1 MFIEVQVPAGV
12 QSTVIEFC
20 IWDLALATAPVT
32 FTLFA
37 CAIWRKC
44 DTLWETLNTSKDQ
57 IEKLRQKANS
67 AAYKNKKTIQHWK
80 QNNTWKRK
88 RCNTKCWTSHTLLSP
103 RATCARDVE
112 VHPVRLLRRGFGQGS
127 SELDLVPWTY
137 LSICTKL

>member
-1 MFIEVQVPAGV
+1 MFIEVLVPAGV
-12 QSTVIEFC
+12 QTTVIEFC

-44 DTLWETLNTSKDQ
+44 NTLWETLNTSKDQ
-57 IEKLRQKANS
+57 IEKIETKSKQRSIQQKHYNIG
-67 AAYKNKKTIQHWK
+67 NKTTLK
-80 QNNTWKRK
+80 KRK

-103 RATCARDVE
+103 LATCARDVQ